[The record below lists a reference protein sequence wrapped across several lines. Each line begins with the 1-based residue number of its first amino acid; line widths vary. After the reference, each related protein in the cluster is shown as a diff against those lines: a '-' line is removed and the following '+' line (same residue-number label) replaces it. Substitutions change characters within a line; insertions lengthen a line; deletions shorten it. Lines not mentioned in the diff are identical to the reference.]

1 MQKNHMILLGAV
13 LIVCLGLFILNLYA
27 GLTGLVIFAA
37 LFMSVLIMEDT
48 LGKPEIL
55 VTLSDES
62 QSLGLRNRGNAAAYG
77 VHVSVIPHNIDF
89 DIPQLQVE
97 ERFSYPFETM
107 IQQAKVLITYQNERG
122 DRFSKTS
129 MLSVFDVSDD
139 DLLKPAFPLFKWKRE
154 D

>member
-1 MQKNHMILLGAV
+1 MQKNHLILLGTV
-13 LIVCLGLFILNLYA
+13 LIVSLGLFILNLYA
-27 GLTGLVIFAA
+27 GLAGLIIFAA
-37 LFMSVLIMEDT
+37 LFMSVLISEDT
-48 LGKPEIL
+48 LGKPDVL

-62 QSLGLRNRGNAAAYG
+62 RSLRLRNRGNAAAYG

-97 ERFSYPFETM
+97 EEFSYPFET
-107 IQQAKVLITYQNERG
+107 IVQQAKVMITYHNERG
-122 DRFSKTS
+122 DRFSKTA

-139 DLLKPAFPLFKWKRE
+139 DLLKPVFPLFKWKKE